1 MTEEEIEMILSDLSS
16 EDERIIQTMLADGRS
31 REEIADLFKD
41 MEKGLTEIAIELGK
55 LIYKQTND
63 AKFARDILMFMDTNA
78 QRRELIEFIKKNN
91 PTLNEINHRS
101 FDIVM
106 FGK

>member
-1 MTEEEIEMILSDLSS
+1 MTDRTKDIMLEMA
-16 EDERIIQTMLADGRS
+16 R
-31 REEIADLFKD
+31 
-41 MEKGLTEIAIELGK
+41 

-63 AKFARDILMFMDTNA
+63 AKFTRDICLFMDTDA
-78 QRRELIEFIKKNN
+78 QMEELIEFIKENN

-106 FGK
+106 SEK

>member
-1 MTEEEIEMILSDLSS
+1 MTDRTKDIMLEMA
-16 EDERIIQTMLADGRS
+16 Q
-31 REEIADLFKD
+31 
-41 MEKGLTEIAIELGK
+41 

-63 AKFARDILMFMDTNA
+63 AKFTHHICLFMDTDA
-78 QRRELIEFIKKNN
+78 QMEELIEFIKENN

-106 FGK
+106 SEK

>member
-1 MTEEEIEMILSDLSS
+1 MLEMA
-16 EDERIIQTMLADGRS
+16 Q
-31 REEIADLFKD
+31 
-41 MEKGLTEIAIELGK
+41 

-63 AKFARDILMFMDTNA
+63 AKFTRHICLFMDTDD
-78 QRRELIEFIKKNN
+78 QMEELIEFIKENN

-106 FGK
+106 SEK

>member
-1 MTEEEIEMILSDLSS
+1 MTDRTKDIMLEMA
-16 EDERIIQTMLADGRS
+16 Q
-31 REEIADLFKD
+31 
-41 MEKGLTEIAIELGK
+41 

-63 AKFARDILMFMDTNA
+63 AKFTRHICLFMDTDA
-78 QRRELIEFIKKNN
+78 QMEELIEFIKENN

-106 FGK
+106 SEK